1 MYELGSDKKVLSK
14 SIAVSIQICI
24 YLILYVLTYT
34 KKISF
39 KVQINQ
45 NCHNTP
51 PLSQSKEGG
60 LSYVNTALCNG
71 VQVTT
76 FLSLQTLRPKP

>member
-34 KKISF
+34 KKDF
-39 KVQINQ
+39 LQGKN
-45 NCHNTP
+45 
-51 PLSQSKEGG
+51 QSK
-60 LSYVNTALCNG
+60 LS
-71 VQVTT
+71 
-76 FLSLQTLRPKP
+76 